1 VATRVIL
8 KELLFTP
15 TFRHHVA
22 QRIMNP
28 RESEFQKK
36 KKLGQGSYGVVWL
49 VQQRSDGAQ
58 FAMKEISLRQ
68 QNLQQVMKEVETMVK
83 LPPHRNVLQL
93 HDYWMSEDREDLWL
107 LLEYCS
113 EGSLLQFLVHSA
125 RLDDAALWDLS
136 GQLLQALLVFEQHRI
151 VHNDIKPENIFV
163 VEGGIP
169 KIGDLGMAR
178 FTSAGSVLTKKPGG
192 TPLFQSP
199 EVLSK
204 ENGADGRP
212 LCFPEYAA
220 CEISYQSDIYSLGAV
235 LWSMVMRRN
244 PDRPGGAFPLTPAHV
259 PDSRL
264 RELVNDMLQP
274 DPAKR
279 HRASHLVLR
288 FTKTF
293 TETVPSKVRTALL
306 SLSALTP
313 QTLRVKSTTH
323 LCEPQQAAQ
332 PAPPGSLS
340 QAENLFQEGRRLN
353 DQQRFSDAA
362 KSWGQAVLLQ
372 HVASHAF
379 LSNMLFDGRPD
390 VPKDEKRA
398 FELAS
403 AGASMGC
410 AHSKGALGRC
420 LIAGAGVAKD
430 AGKGLALGRES
441 AAAGSCFGQYVV
453 GWCHSNGLGVAQD
466 DAEAVRHW
474 RLAAA
479 QGHLHSLYNLG
490 VLFAKGQGVAQDNAE
505 AVRFW
510 RLAAAQGHAQ
520 AQVNLGFMFQHG
532 QGVAQ
537 DYAEAAR
544 LYQLPAAQGNAEVQF
559 YLGDMFAN
567 GQGVAQNNAE
577 AVRLWRLAAAQGH
590 AQAQLQLGTMYTDGL
605 GVAQDYAEAVRL
617 FRLGAA
623 RGEAPAQYN
632 LGIMFAN
639 GQGVAQDDAEAVR
652 LYRLAA
658 AQGNALAQLNMGF
671 MLDHGRGVARNEAEA
686 IRWIRLA
693 AAQGQAEA
701 NAILR
706 QLGA

>member
-1 VATRVIL
+1 
-8 KELLFTP
+8 
-15 TFRHHVA
+15 
-22 QRIMNP
+22 MNP

-36 KKLGQGSYGVVWL
+36 QKLGQGSFGVVWL
-49 VQQRSDGAQ
+49 VQRLSDGAQ
-58 FAMKEISLRQ
+58 FALKEVSLRK
-68 QNLQQVMKEVETMVK
+68 QNLQQVMIEVETMVK

-113 EGSLLQFLVHSA
+113 RGTLLQFLVSSA

-136 GQLLQALLVFEQHRI
+136 GQLLQALLVLEQHRI
-151 VHNDIKPENIFV
+151 VHNDIKPENIFIM
-163 VEGGIP
+163 EGNIP

-178 FTSAGSVLTKKPGG
+178 FTSVGSVLTKTPGG

-204 ENGADGRP
+204 DIGADGKP

-235 LWSMVMRRN
+235 LWSLVMRRN
-244 PDRPGGAFPLTPAHV
+244 PDRPGGAFPLTPALV

-274 DPAKR
+274 NPAKR

-288 FTKTF
+288 FTKTV
-293 TETVPSKVRTALL
+293 TDAVPSKVRTALL
-306 SLSALTP
+306 ALAALTP
-313 QTLRVKSTTH
+313 QTLRVKPTTY
-323 LCEPQQAAQ
+323 LCELQQAAQ
-332 PAPPGSLS
+332 PALPGSLS
-340 QAENLFQEGRRLN
+340 DAENLFQEGQRLN
-353 DQQRFSDAA
+353 EQQRFSDAA

-372 HVASHAF
+372 HAASHAF

-403 AGASMGC
+403 AGAAMGC

-441 AAAGSCFGQYVV
+441 AAAGSCFGQHVV
-453 GWCHSNGLGVAQD
+453 GKCFSDGLGVAQD
-466 DAEAVRHW
+466 D
-474 RLAAA
+474 
-479 QGHLHSLYNLG
+479 
-490 VLFAKGQGVAQDNAE
+490 
-505 AVRFW
+505 
-510 RLAAAQGHAQ
+510 
-520 AQVNLGFMFQHG
+520 
-532 QGVAQ
+532 
-537 DYAEAAR
+537 
-544 LYQLPAAQGNAEVQF
+544 
-559 YLGDMFAN
+559 
-567 GQGVAQNNAE
+567 AE

-590 AQAQLQLGTMYTDGL
+590 LPSLYNLGHFFSCGRGVSQDDAEAVRFWRLAAAKGCAQAQVNLGFMFQHGRGVAQDFSEALRLYRLPVAQGNAEVQYQMGFLYANGQGVARNDVEAVRLWRLAAAQGHPHAEFNLGAMYVDGL
-605 GVAQDYAEAVRL
+605 GVAQDYAEALRL

-623 RGEAPAQYN
+623 RGEAPAQFS
-632 LGIMFAN
+632 LGVMFEN
-639 GQGVAQDDAEAVR
+639 GHGVAQDDAEAVR

-658 AQGNALAQLNMGF
+658 AQGHAEAQLQLAR
-671 MLDHGRGVARNEAEA
+671 MLDLGQGTARNQAEA
-686 IRWIRLA
+686 VRWLRLA
-693 AAQGQAEA
+693 AAQGHEDATA
-701 NAILR
+701 VLR
-706 QLGA
+706 NFGA